1 MLRPS
6 VLILLALTTLNVT
19 ARDVILKLPNCEYT
33 LKLPVEPDVKV
44 GRTAFGTALGPSM
57 VARLNQRVPAYRIEC
72 QGFSSLPPNGRE
84 AMIGDTEAQIAALGL
99 KDMQKTLKRTR
110 LGVVIEF
117 SGTQRTA
124 GRLFVVSGRNF
135 LGRRSFMSVV
145 TTESA
150 KTYPSAETTRVLNSV
165 AR

>member
-1 MLRPS
+1 MRPT

-19 ARDVILKLPNCEYT
+19 ARDVTLKLPSCEYT
-33 LKLPVEPDVKV
+33 LTLPVEPDVKV

-57 VARLNQRVPAYRIEC
+57 VAVLNQRVPAYRIEC
-72 QGFSSLPPNGRE
+72 QGFSSLPPNARE
-84 AMIGDTEAQIAALGL
+84 AMIGDTDAQIAALGL
-99 KDMQKTLKRTR
+99 EDMQKTLKRTR

-124 GRLFVVSGRNF
+124 GRPFVVSGRNF

-145 TTESA
+145 ATESA